1 MDKFDEISRLLSYET
16 VISGDFE
23 KTFANISSSLKKEP
37 FDKYFLSQIK
47 NGDWY

>member
-1 MDKFDEISRLLSYET
+1 MKYPDYFRNET

-37 FDKYFLSQIK
+37 FDKYFYPK
-47 NGDWY
+47 